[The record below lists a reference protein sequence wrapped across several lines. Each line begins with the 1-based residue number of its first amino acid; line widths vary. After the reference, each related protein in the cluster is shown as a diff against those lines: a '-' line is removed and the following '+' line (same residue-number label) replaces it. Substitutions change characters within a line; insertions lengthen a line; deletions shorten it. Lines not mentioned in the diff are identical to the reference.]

1 MQSDEDIRDHN
12 ELYDLASLLSEA
24 RARSHSNDAAELY
37 ARMVEIFTFMHTVL
51 DMPES
56 LPDAR
61 EEWRRARQRIQERTM
76 SSPPDSVALA
86 QARRLPS
93 G

>member
-24 RARSHSNDAAELY
+24 RARSHGNDAAELY

-51 DMPES
+51 DSPES
-56 LPDAR
+56 LQGAR
-61 EEWRRARQRIQERTM
+61 EEWRRARARIQERTTA
-76 SSPPDSVALA
+76 SPHDSVAPA
-86 QARRLPS
+86 QARELPS